1 MRGPS
6 PCVLLAA
13 ALLLPLPL
21 ADGSGDDDP
30 CTPPGVDPRACAAQ
44 RWAEALAGGDG
55 ATASQD
61 SFIFTIIHALQL
73 VGHPRCDGGEDCSS
87 DITVH
92 TIGASNNRELKF
104 VQKFAQLCDAGMLP
118 FTGSVRVVLV
128 GPDMDAQHHGQSR
141 KPFQRPGSS
150 CAVTVSFFRGVY
162 DAGVTKVFPGEPD
175 VVVGFNVD
183 AYTCSFRPT
192 LQYLLSSQRN
202 TMLTFYQP
210 HEPEYVLE
218 LLAEPEQGFGEA
230 AREECAQS
238 LSKGNSFN
246 KLVAALFKASLV
258 RTHAPHPSP
267 HTPNGPCPTRV

>member
-1 MRGPS
+1 MRGPCR
-6 PCVLLAA
+6 CVLLAA
-13 ALLLPLPL
+13 ALLLLWLPP
-21 ADGSGDDDP
+21 ADGSGDDP
-30 CTPPGVDPRACAAQ
+30 CTPGVDPRACATQ
-44 RWAEALAGGDG
+44 RWAEAIAGGDG

-73 VGHPRCDGGEDCSS
+73 LGHPRCDGGEDCSS

-118 FTGSVRVVLV
+118 FTSSVRVVLV
-128 GPDMDAQHHGQSR
+128 GPDMGGKHHGQSR
-141 KPFQRPGSS
+141 KPFQRPGST

-175 VVVGFNVD
+175 VVIGFNVD

-202 TMLTFYQP
+202 TMLTFCKIIRT
-210 HEPEYVLE
+210 VFLE
-218 LLAEPEQGFGEA
+218 SLQ
-230 AREECAQS
+230 RS
-238 LSKGNSFN
+238 LSVW
-246 KLVAALFKASLV
+246 LTWKASPGLQTS
-258 RTHAPHPSP
+258 RTSRSM
-267 HTPNGPCPTRV
+267 C